1 MNIGY
6 YYLHGTNIEVAVRAI
21 SKSGRLARISYRLGK
36 NRNMKNLSK
45 AEKLAIARRQVEKTI
60 PCDWLSKRPAFTKRG
75 VLKKKFKPIATAA
88 VLDINRDFYVWGM
101 IKSPVKKIDQVKGV
115 VTFATTP
122 VRRAH
127 FSALRN
133 AELPTFQFVEQVTC
147 IVGTNARVK
156 LLEKQPSVS
165 LYALGN
171 TAYWIPNELISNDP
185 IQTHNVERA
194 ELIGTVYLHGLIP
207 LLAYATDNGTL
218 LRLPGQLSKPNTWAN
233 ADAIHLCVS
242 RPNLIDFKQDIKKAY
257 LIDRRHRHAT
267 LQPIV

>member
-1 MNIGY
+1 MQVGY
-6 YYLHGTNIEVAVRAI
+6 YYLCGTNIEVAVRAI
-21 SKSGRLARISYRLGK
+21 SKSGRLARISYRVGK

-45 AEKLAIARRQVEKTI
+45 AEKLAIARVQKEKTI
-60 PCDWLSKRPAFTKRG
+60 PCEWLCKKPAFTKRG
-75 VLKKKFKPIATAA
+75 LLKKKFKPVGTAA
-88 VLDINRDFYVWGM
+88 VLDINRDLFVCGI
-101 IKSPVKKIDQVKGV
+101 IKGPVKKIDNLTGV

-127 FSALRN
+127 LSVLRN
-133 AELPTFQFVEQVTC
+133 AELPTFQFDEQVTC

-156 LLEKQPSVS
+156 LLLEQPSVS

-171 TAYWIPNELISNDP
+171 TAYWIPNELISSEL

-207 LLAYATDNGTL
+207 LVAYATDKGTL

-233 ADAIHLCVS
+233 AAAIYLCVT
-242 RPNLIDFKQDIKKAY
+242 RPNLIDFKNEIKQAY
-257 LIDRRHRHAT
+257 LIDRKHRLAT
-267 LQPIV
+267 LKPIV

>member
-1 MNIGY
+1 MNVGY

-21 SKSGRLARISYRLGK
+21 SKSGRLARISYRVGK

-45 AEKLAIARRQVEKTI
+45 AEKLAIARVQKEKTI
-60 PCDWLSKRPAFTKRG
+60 PCDWLSKKPAFTKRG
-75 VLKKKFKPIATAA
+75 VLKKKFKPVGTAA
-88 VLDINRDFYVWGM
+88 VLDINRDLFVWGI
-101 IKSPVKKIDQVKGV
+101 IKGPVKKIDNLTGV

-127 FSALRN
+127 LSVLRN
-133 AELPTFQFVEQVTC
+133 AELPTFQFDEQVTC

-156 LLEKQPSVS
+156 LLLEQPSVS

-171 TAYWIPNELISNDP
+171 TAYWIPNELIFNNP
-185 IQTHNVERA
+185 IQTHNFERA
-194 ELIGTVYLHGLIP
+194 ELIGTVHLHGLIP
-207 LLAYATDNGTL
+207 LLAYATDKGTL

-233 ADAIHLCVS
+233 ADAIHLCVT
-242 RPNLIDFKQDIKKAY
+242 RPNLIDFKKDLKKAY

-267 LQPIV
+267 LQSVV